1 MQPNEAVALILR
13 GDGLFYS
20 INNTHIRDRDTPPP
34 LASRSHMAAE
44 TSLISALLPAITL
57 LGFGASAALAS
68 KALKISP
75 IVGYLIAGIL
85 LGPGVL
91 NLIANGSTTHLLAEL
106 GVVLLLFDIGMHVS
120 LRELKESW
128 RDLTRL
134 APAHL
139 LLTGLTFAGILYAL
153 EVSWPIALAV
163 GLSLGLSSTAVVAR
177 ILKEREQAGCPIG
190 RTATHILI
198 FQDIAAIFLMI
209 FATSLGGQDH
219 DSTGLA
225 SVVMEALGSETS
237 LPLAATLGLS
247 LVQTLIA
254 FAVALLVGRFLITPI
269 FRTLLNAR
277 NPEAFTA
284 FSLLLVLSAACAT
297 MALGLTITL
306 GAFLAG
312 LAVSGTPFRHQVQL
326 DIEPFRGLLLSF
338 FFMSI
343 GIGLDLAGLVAHF
356 PVVIAG
362 ALLILVVKTSLGYF
376 AARISGWSVPGAAHL
391 STLLAQGS
399 EFTLVI
405 LSIGAIVSDL
415 PTTIMSAIIAAV
427 ALSLA
432 FAPFWADIGV
442 RLSLRLAERRK
453 TSSEGT
459 DLTSLSGERP
469 TLVIGMTPA
478 GRLAIDA
485 LIDHNLPYIAMDHNA
500 DRFLAAISD
509 GYQVS
514 FGDTSNLKLFDAVG
528 ASHARAVVLGD
539 PRYDVS
545 ARLTSAAD
553 RRPADL
559 IRFAALQSPEDL
571 ARFEAIGIRAH
582 LIVAEPKGLEM
593 VIDMLGALGIDN
605 ELVAAWLTRQHDI
618 HTIGEGTE
626 TQPEPTDPD
635 AKEEAA

>member
-1 MQPNEAVALILR
+1 
-13 GDGLFYS
+13 
-20 INNTHIRDRDTPPP
+20 
-34 LASRSHMAAE
+34 MAAE
-44 TSLISALLPAITL
+44 TSLINALIPAITL

-75 IVGYLIAGIL
+75 IVGYLLAGIL

-139 LLTGLTFAGILYAL
+139 LLTGLTFAAVLYAL
-153 EVSWPIALAV
+153 DVAWPIALAV

-190 RTATHILI
+190 RTATHVLI

-219 DSTGLA
+219 ESTGLA
-225 SVVMEALGSETS
+225 SVVMEAIGSETS

-254 FAVALLVGRFLITPI
+254 FVVALLVGKFVITPV
-269 FRTLLNAR
+269 FRALLNAR
-277 NPEAFTA
+277 NTEAVTA

-326 DIEPFRGLLLSF
+326 DMEPFRGLLLSF

-356 PVVIAG
+356 PLVIAA
-362 ALLILVVKTSLGYF
+362 ALLILIVKTGLGYL

-415 PTTIMSAIIAAV
+415 PTTMMSAIIAAV

-453 TSSEGT
+453 IST
-459 DLTSLSGERP
+459 DGADLSTRTGDRP
-469 TLVIGMTPA
+469 TLVIGMTSA

-485 LIDHNLPYIAMDHNA
+485 LIDHDLPYIAIDHDA

-514 FGDTSNLKLFDAVG
+514 FGDTSNFKLFDAVG
-528 ASHARAVVLGD
+528 ATHARAVVLGD

-545 ARLTSAAD
+545 VKFTSAVD
-553 RRPADL
+553 RRPLDL
-559 IRFAALQSPEDL
+559 MRFAALKSSEDV
-571 ARFEAIGIRAH
+571 ARFDAIGVKSH

-593 VIDMLGALGIDN
+593 VTDMLGTLGIDA
-605 ELVAAWLTRQHDI
+605 EHVATWLTRQHDI
-618 HTIGEGTE
+618 HTIGEGSDTP
-626 TQPEPTDPD
+626 QEPADSDT
-635 AKEEAA
+635 AEEAA

>member
-1 MQPNEAVALILR
+1 
-13 GDGLFYS
+13 
-20 INNTHIRDRDTPPP
+20 
-34 LASRSHMAAE
+34 MAAE
-44 TSLISALLPAITL
+44 TSLINALIPAITL

-139 LLTGLTFAGILYAL
+139 LLTGLTFAAVLYAL
-153 EVSWPIALAV
+153 DVAWPIALAV

-190 RTATHILI
+190 RTATHVLI

-219 DSTGLA
+219 ESTGLA
-225 SVVMEALGSETS
+225 SVVMEAIGSETS

-254 FAVALLVGRFLITPI
+254 FVVALLVGKFVITPV
-269 FRTLLNAR
+269 FRALLNAR
-277 NPEAFTA
+277 NTEAVTA

-326 DIEPFRGLLLSF
+326 DMEPFRGLLLSF

-356 PVVIAG
+356 PLVIAA
-362 ALLILVVKTSLGYF
+362 ALLILIVKTGLGYL

-415 PTTIMSAIIAAV
+415 PTTMMSAIIAAV

-453 TSSEGT
+453 IST
-459 DLTSLSGERP
+459 DGADLSTRTGDRP
-469 TLVIGMTPA
+469 TLVIGMTSA

-485 LIDHNLPYIAMDHNA
+485 LIDHDLPYIAIDHDA

-514 FGDTSNLKLFDAVG
+514 FGDTSNFKLFDAVG
-528 ASHARAVVLGD
+528 ATHARAVVLGD

-545 ARLTSAAD
+545 VKFTSAVD
-553 RRPADL
+553 RRPLDL
-559 IRFAALQSPEDL
+559 MRFAALKSSEDV
-571 ARFEAIGIRAH
+571 ARFDAIGVKSH

-593 VIDMLGALGIDN
+593 VTDMLGTLGIDA
-605 ELVAAWLTRQHDI
+605 EHVATWLTRQHDI
-618 HTIGEGTE
+618 HTIGEGSDTP
-626 TQPEPTDPD
+626 QEPADSDT
-635 AKEEAA
+635 AEEAA

>member
-1 MQPNEAVALILR
+1 
-13 GDGLFYS
+13 
-20 INNTHIRDRDTPPP
+20 
-34 LASRSHMAAE
+34 MAAE
-44 TSLISALLPAITL
+44 TSLVDALIPAITL

-68 KALKISP
+68 KALKVSP

-91 NLIANGSTTHLLAEL
+91 NLVANGSTTHLLAEL

-139 LLTGLTFAGILYAL
+139 LLTGLSFAAILYAFD
-153 EVSWPIALAV
+153 VSWPIALAV

-225 SVVMEALGSETS
+225 SVVMDALGTETS

-247 LVQTLIA
+247 LVQTLVA
-254 FAVALLVGRFLITPI
+254 FGVALLVGKYFITPV
-269 FRTLLNAR
+269 FRALSNAR
-277 NPEAFTA
+277 NAEAFTA

-297 MALGLTITL
+297 LALGLTITL

-326 DIEPFRGLLLSF
+326 DVAPFRGLLLSF

-343 GIGLDLAGLVAHF
+343 GIGLDLDGLLSNL
-356 PVVIAG
+356 PYVIAA
-362 ALLILVVKTSLGYF
+362 ALLILLVKTGLGYL
-376 AARISGWSVPGAAHL
+376 AARLSGWSIPGAAHL

-399 EFTLVI
+399 EFSLVI

-415 PTTIMSAIIAAV
+415 PSTIMSVVIAAV

-453 TSSEGT
+453 TAVDDTNYAST
-459 DLTSLSGERP
+459 SGERP
-469 TLVIGMTPA
+469 TLVIGLTSA

-485 LIDHNLPYIAMDHNA
+485 LIDHDLPYIAIDHDAN
-500 DRFLAAISD
+500 RFLSAISD

-514 FGDTSNLKLFDAVG
+514 FGDTSNLKLVEAVG
-528 ASHARAVVLGD
+528 ASNARAIVLGD
-539 PRYDVS
+539 PRFDVS
-545 ARLTSAAD
+545 RAITNAAST
-553 RRPADL
+553 RPADL
-559 IRFAALQSPEDL
+559 VRFAALSEADDVS
-571 ARFEAIGIRAH
+571 RFEALGVKAH
-582 LIVAEPKGLEM
+582 QMVADPKGLEM
-593 VIDMLGALGIDN
+593 VIDMLGTLGID
-605 ELVAAWLTRQHDI
+605 EDAIATWLTRQHDI
-618 HTIGEGTE
+618 HTIGEGAESAQE
-626 TQPEPTDPD
+626 TVDPD
-635 AKEEAA
+635 TANEAA